1 MIKTSTHS
9 LKFANTNKRNLV
21 TEFIRE
27 YRKCAKVIIDDIWAN
42 GYDYDIN
49 GISKRFHVASNLLEV
64 PTYIDYK
71 KFSIESNLT
80 ARALSS
86 LVTQLVGILKASV
99 EKQRK
104 RLHMLER
111 NKGSGSQN
119 TSLIKK
125 IKQNIPQKPDVS
137 KINPELSSKCAK
149 FEMSPKSF
157 DGVLHLYST
166 MVGVKSIS
174 LPIRFHSH
182 SNKLMGMGTL
192 KTSFLVKEHSVDF
205 RWEIEQPKK
214 KEDGKVIGADQGA
227 KTVLTLSDA
236 QTTNKDIHGHD
247 LHSIMQKMSSKRKGS
262 KAFRRSQEHRRNYI
276 NWSINQLDLTDVK
289 QINLEKIWN
298 IGYRNSRSRF
308 LSHFTNTL
316 IRDKIEDFATLH
328 GVHVEE
334 QSSTYRSQR
343 CSCCGVVRKANRK
356 GKLYECINC
365 GNMMDADLNAAK
377 NHEIQLPEIPYTLR
391 KMNLN
396 RGKGFL
402 WKPDGFFD
410 LSGRSIESLPPVE
423 DI

>member
-1 MIKTSTHS
+1 MM
-9 LKFANTNKRNLV
+9 
-21 TEFIRE
+21 
-27 YRKCAKVIIDDIWAN
+27 D
-42 GYDYDIN
+42 
-49 GISKRFHVASNLLEV
+49 
-64 PTYIDYK
+64 
-71 KFSIESNLT
+71 
-80 ARALSS
+80 
-86 LVTQLVGILKASV
+86 
-99 EKQRK
+99 
-104 RLHMLER
+104 
-111 NKGSGSQN
+111 
-119 TSLIKK
+119 
-125 IKQNIPQKPDVS
+125 
-137 KINPELSSKCAK
+137 
-149 FEMSPKSF
+149 
-157 DGVLHLYST
+157 
-166 MVGVKSIS
+166 
-174 LPIRFHSH
+174 
-182 SNKLMGMGTL
+182 
-192 KTSFLVKEHSVDF
+192 
-205 RWEIEQPKK
+205 
-214 KEDGKVIGADQGA
+214 
-227 KTVLTLSDA
+227 
-236 QTTNKDIHGHD
+236 GHD
-247 LHSIMQKMSSKRKGS
+247 LHSIMQKMSRQRKGS

-328 GVHVEE
+328 GVHVEG

-356 GKLYECINC
+356 GKLYECIHC

-402 WKPDGFFD
+402 WKSDGFFD